1 MFKLQNEE
9 MLQNRDNSKPVYIT
23 VAGNVGAGKSTLTR
37 MLGENLGFDTHFEK
51 VDGNPYL
58 EDFYKD
64 KYQWAFRLQLYF
76 LSQRFN
82 QQKEICS
89 NGKNNIQDRSIYED
103 CEIFAKELHDSKV
116 MSDVDYQ
123 TYYDLFYDM
132 TKHLDKPDLIIFLD
146 GSIDKVLERIGIRG
160 RDMEK
165 SVDKEYWVA
174 LHNRYKEWMPNYKE
188 SAVLHVNID
197 EFDLIKNPEHLD
209 LISNKIKE
217 LLNI

>member
-9 MLQNRDNSKPVYIT
+9 MLKERDASKPVYIT
-23 VAGNVGAGKSTLTR
+23 IAGNVGAGKSTLTR
-37 MLGENLGFDTHFEK
+37 MVGERLGFDMHYEK

-64 KYQWAFRLQLYF
+64 KLEWGFRLQLYF

-89 NGKNNIQDRSIYED
+89 NGKSNIQDRSIYED
-103 CEIFAKELHDSKV
+103 CEIFAKELHESNF
-116 MSDVDYQ
+116 MTDVDYQ
-123 TYYDLFYDM
+123 TYYDLFYDL
-132 TKHLDKPDLIIFLD
+132 TKHLEKPDLMIFLN
-146 GSIDKVLERIGIRG
+146 GSIEKVLERIDIRG

-165 SVDKEYWVA
+165 SVDREYWA
-174 LHNRYKEWMPNYKE
+174 GLHKRYEKWMPNYKE

-197 EFDLIKNPEHLD
+197 EFDLVKNPEHLD
-209 LISNKIKE
+209 LICNKIKE
-217 LLNI
+217 ILSI